1 MNHVWSVRARW
12 ILPVDR
18 PPIADGVLSMTGD
31 LIAEVASAKG
41 SRLISH
47 ADWVDLGDCV
57 VLPGLVNAHSHLDLS
72 GLRELPDKLPRP
84 VCFVDWLR
92 KVVAHRRSASAAEV
106 RDAIRQ
112 GIAES
117 LRHGVTLVGDISAD
131 GSSLIEL
138 EKTPLRA
145 VVFREVIG
153 LTRERARQTWHEA
166 VRWLVEHQGKTSCRL
181 GLSPHAPYS
190 VRRGLYRLTA
200 DVCRRWNLP
209 WATHLAET
217 REELQL
223 LQARNGPLRD
233 FLEELGA
240 WDERGLCRDWPE
252 VLRFAETSGH
262 GSCIHGNYL
271 GETVPKHLVWCPRT
285 HAFFGHEPHPFRD
298 LMRNGSVVALGTDSL
313 ASNPDLDLLAEA
325 RTVLARHPD
334 VSPEEILR
342 MATLHGAGVL
352 GLANHLGSLA
362 PGKRAD
368 WIAIGI
374 PSQDRL
380 AAGADPARWLLE
392 SDAKVSDVCIGGRW
406 VISSQK
412 EMEGSVQ
419 DR

>member
-18 PPIADGVLSMTGD
+18 PPIADGVLTVSGRQ
-31 LIAEVASAKG
+31 IAEVAPAKEV
-41 SRLISH
+41 RRVF
-47 ADWVDLGDCV
+47 ATDCVDLGDCV
-57 VLPGLVNAHSHLDLS
+57 ILPGLVNAHSHLDLC
-72 GLRELPDKLPRP
+72 GLRNLFSQFSTP
-84 VCFVDWLR
+84 VSFVAWLR
-92 KVVAHRRSASAAEV
+92 QVIAYRRSASADEV
-106 RDAIRQ
+106 HDAIRQ

-131 GSSLIEL
+131 GASLIEL
-138 EKTPLRA
+138 ENSPLRA

-153 LTRERARQTWHEA
+153 LTRGRARQTWREA
-166 VRWLVEHQGKTSCRL
+166 VRWLAEHRGNTRCQL

-190 VRRGLYRLTA
+190 IRRGLYRLTA
-200 DVCRRWNLP
+200 DVSRRWNLA

-217 REELQL
+217 PEEREL
-223 LQARNGPLRD
+223 LQTRSGPLRQ

-240 WDERGLCRDWPE
+240 WDERGLCRDWQE
-252 VLRFAETSGH
+252 VLRFAEASGH
-262 GSCIHGNYL
+262 GLCIHGNYL
-271 GETVPKHLVWCPRT
+271 NEATPRHLVWCPRT
-285 HAFFGHEPHPFRD
+285 HAFFGHAPHPCRI
-298 LMRNGSVVALGTDSL
+298 LMRQGSVIALGTDSL
-313 ASNPDLDLLAEA
+313 ASNPDLNLLAEA

-342 MATLHGAGVL
+342 MATLNGAAVL
-352 GLANHLGSLA
+352 GLADHLGSLT
-362 PGKRAD
+362 PGKGAD
-368 WIAIGI
+368 WIALWI

-380 AAGADPARWLLE
+380 AAEADPVRWLLE

-406 VISSQK
+406 VISSRA